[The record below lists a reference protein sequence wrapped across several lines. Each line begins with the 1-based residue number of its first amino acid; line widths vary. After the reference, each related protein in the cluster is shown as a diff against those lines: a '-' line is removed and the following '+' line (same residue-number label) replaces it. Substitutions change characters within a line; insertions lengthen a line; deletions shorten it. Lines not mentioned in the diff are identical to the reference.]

1 MNKYEDLFRTLTD
14 KEIHEINRDIPD
26 SAELESAI
34 NDWFLN
40 PIKYNETEIIQNI
53 KIENEKNNIF
63 SMLTLAIWYR
73 EGIHITQSDSAYA
86 ETLEK
91 IITVKTNN
99 IDSDEILTILQK
111 GKAKNQNQRLYGEVL
126 GESSLQ
132 LGTYYSTSKKNSDL
146 EKAKKFFTKAKW
158 YAPLTVASAIPI
170 IGPTLGI
177 IGGIGTAIGFG
188 ASVTG
193 GIAAGAA
200 GAAGLAG
207 VATTTAIPIVG
218 PLITI
223 GGLTTVGIAAYRKKK
238 AKKKSILSKK
248 YSKSPITK
256 TAGKYEKGD
265 KKSQSPEKIAKQCF
279 GNLWDDLLNESQISI
294 TSAYYTYY
302 MAQNIESY
310 DYSAVIAPLGKA
322 LEGELKIRFYDGYMK
337 YLIETFATPENY
349 KEYNNLTNTQFDSR
363 SKSLFYI
370 TNKTCQFADYIHHPN
385 FRIGSLR
392 FILGIDK
399 AGNTY
404 NRKTFCDQS
413 VIDYT
418 QKILYSPKMNKKTK
432 EEIDN
437 FLKELSDNVDTL
449 RKLRNE
455 ADHPG
460 ANLTIEDANKVLNI
474 MIYTKKI
481 LLKLLD
487 PTDSFKDRVS

>member
-1 MNKYEDLFRTLTD
+1 MNKYEDLFKTLTD

-73 EGIHITQSDSAYA
+73 EGIHITQSDSDYA

-91 IITVKTNN
+91 ILSLKTKN
-99 IDSDEILTILQK
+99 IDSDDILNILQK
-111 GKAKNQNQRLYGEVL
+111 GKAKTKNQSLYGEIL

-132 LGTYYSTSKKNSDL
+132 LGTFYSTSKNKSDL
-146 EKAKKFFTKAKW
+146 KKAEKFFKQSKW
-158 YAPLTVASAIPI
+158 YAPLTVATAIPV
-170 IGPTLGI
+170 IGPALGI
-177 IGGIGTAIGFG
+177 IGGIGTALGVG
-188 ASVTG
+188 TSVTG
-193 GIAAGAA
+193 GIAAGAI
-200 GAAGLAG
+200 GMAG
-207 VATTTAIPIVG
+207 VAGMTAVNAIPIVG
-218 PLITI
+218 PVITL
-223 GGLTTVGIAAYRKKK
+223 GGLATIGIAAHKKKK
-238 AKKKSILSKK
+238 AKEKSILSKK
-248 YSKSPITK
+248 HTKSPVTETIRKSEKIVKK
-256 TAGKYEKGD
+256 T
-265 KKSQSPEKIAKQCF
+265 QSPEEIAKLSF
-279 GNLWDDLLNESQISI
+279 GYLWDDLLRESQISI
-294 TSAYYTYY
+294 TSAYFTYY

-385 FRIGSLR
+385 FSIGSLR

-418 QKILYSPKMNKKTK
+418 QKILYSPEMNKKTK

-487 PTDSFKDRVS
+487 PTNSFKDRVS